1 MSVARLLATPAIA
14 ALSLLSGPAR
24 AIDFPTLAAA
34 LRDGGYILHVRPA
47 PPQVSHVATS
57 QRDACRDRSW
67 LDPYARTQIRTLGAA
82 IASLQIPVGDVLTG
96 ADCPSLQTARLAFAE
111 AEAQFGAAVAPSPD
125 ALAPAPG
132 TNLVVVAPGA
142 LAGGRDP
149 APGTTTVYR
158 RTANGR
164 LEALATLDAVD
175 WARLVTVA
183 QAA

>member
-1 MSVARLLATPAIA
+1 MSVARLLAAPAIA
-14 ALSLLSGPAR
+14 ALSLLSGPAG
-24 AIDFPTLAAA
+24 AVDFPSLAAA
-34 LRDGGYILHVRPA
+34 LRDGGYVLHVRPA
-47 PPQVSHVATS
+47 APHGPGAAG
-57 QRDACRDRSW
+57 QRAACQERTW
-67 LDPYARTQIRTLGAA
+67 LDPNARVQVRTLGAA
-82 IASLQIPVGDVLTG
+82 SASLRIPVGDVLTG
-96 ADCPSLQTARLAFAE
+96 ADCPSLKTARLAFAE

-149 APGTTTVYR
+149 VPGTTTVYR

-183 QAA
+183 QTD